1 MVKGLDIFYEYFSE
15 YSDLYVLI
23 MEYHPELNKNSYLHS
38 VDKMRM
44 AI

>member
-23 MEYHPELNKNSYLHS
+23 MEYHPELNKKKS
-38 VDKMRM
+38 
-44 AI
+44 